1 VQVLDRRALRVLITT
16 AIFLIVV
23 ALLYCA
29 ADALLAILFAF
40 FFAYMLEPL
49 VGVLNRLMRGR
60 RMIAI
65 AVAYFAFAVV
75 IYGAVAM
82 IGPMV
87 QREGRKVA
95 QAAPQVWQ
103 QARSGQM
110 PTQLHARGG
119 WAGKLEQRAVQWIAK
134 NQGRLEQ
141 WGERAAKYVTVAAAA
156 VFWAIVIPILAI
168 WVLKDKGRWIERLAK
183 APESVENRHRLR
195 ETLVEIDRAMARYIW
210 AQLLLSLF
218 AFGAY
223 AIVLS
228 LLHLPF
234 ALLLAVFAG
243 VLELIFVF
251 GPLVTAVVVL
261 AVAVFSGHSPI
272 AVLVFLIAW
281 RVVQDYVNT
290 PLLFGERLEMHPL
303 IVVIVLMIG
312 WTAGN
317 VIGMF
322 IAVPI
327 AAAVQIA
334 WGAWSRH
341 GKPIKDII
349 EVFKEPEAA

>member
-16 AIFLIVV
+16 TIFLVVV

-29 ADALLAILFAF
+29 AEALLAILFAF
-40 FFAYMLEPL
+40 FFAYVLEPL
-49 VGVLNRLMRGR
+49 VRVLERVTHWR
-60 RMIAI
+60 RMALI
-65 AVAYFAFAVV
+65 AVSYVVFAAVIFGFV
-75 IYGAVAM
+75 VL
-82 IGPMV
+82 IGPIV
-87 QREGRKVA
+87 QREARKVT
-95 QAAPQVWQ
+95 QAAPQIWQ
-103 QARSGQM
+103 EVRAGKVPS
-110 PTQLHARGG
+110 QLHANGG
-119 WAGKLEQRAVQWIAK
+119 RTSRLEQRAVQWAEKNEQRIAA
-134 NQGRLEQ
+134 
-141 WGERAAKYVTVAAAA
+141 WGQRAAKYVTVAAAA
-156 VFWAIVIPILAI
+156 VFWTIVIPILAI
-168 WVLKDKGRWIERLAK
+168 WVLKDKQRWIERLAK
-183 APESVENRHRLR
+183 VPESIENRQRMR

-228 LLHLPF
+228 LLHVPL

-251 GPLVTAVVVL
+251 GPLVTAIVVL
-261 AVAVFSGHSPI
+261 AAAVFSGHGVI
-272 AVLVFLIAW
+272 GVAMFLVAW
-281 RVVQDYVNT
+281 RVLQDYVNT
-290 PLLFGERLEMHPL
+290 PLLFGDRLEMHPL
-303 IVVIVLMIG
+303 VVVVVLMIG

-334 WGAWSRH
+334 WGGWARH
-341 GKPIKDII
+341 GRPIKDIV
-349 EVFKEPEAA
+349 EVFKQPQAA